1 MAMASIA
8 SFAPQRWL
16 WRCPSYVASLRT
28 ALAHHRR
35 QLCSIPTDSQS
46 FHHFSKNLTTTHSSR
61 RSGRLGLRRKA
72 GMAVAGML
80 GEALKGAA
88 TEVRRVRGGPV
99 RKVVMAV
106 TLLFII
112 AREVLGTVRL
122 APYGLYALCVYSSLL
137 PFRRASFSKL
147 EGLEEKEK
155 EEEEEEGGSNRRWL
169 RPMSESV
176 VVSRNV
182 CYGDAERNL
191 WVLVLPSSPLLGVE
205 LAFWKLQQNF
215 PFVCTS
221 SVLSWLHNFGQLL
234 FFLFFYL
241 EV

>member
-1 MAMASIA
+1 
-8 SFAPQRWL
+8 
-16 WRCPSYVASLRT
+16 
-28 ALAHHRR
+28 
-35 QLCSIPTDSQS
+35 
-46 FHHFSKNLTTTHSSR
+46 
-61 RSGRLGLRRKA
+61 
-72 GMAVAGML
+72 MAVAGML

-88 TEVRRVRGGPV
+88 MEVRRVRGGPV

-106 TLLFII
+106 TLLLII

-147 EGLEEKEK
+147 EGLEE

-191 WVLVLPSSPLLGVE
+191 
-205 LAFWKLQQNF
+205 
-215 PFVCTS
+215 
-221 SVLSWLHNFGQLL
+221 
-234 FFLFFYL
+234 
-241 EV
+241 

>member
-1 MAMASIA
+1 
-8 SFAPQRWL
+8 
-16 WRCPSYVASLRT
+16 
-28 ALAHHRR
+28 
-35 QLCSIPTDSQS
+35 
-46 FHHFSKNLTTTHSSR
+46 
-61 RSGRLGLRRKA
+61 
-72 GMAVAGML
+72 ML

-137 PFRRASFSKL
+137 PFRRARFSKL
-147 EGLEEKEK
+147 EGLEEE

-191 WVLVLPSSPLLGVE
+191 
-205 LAFWKLQQNF
+205 
-215 PFVCTS
+215 
-221 SVLSWLHNFGQLL
+221 
-234 FFLFFYL
+234 
-241 EV
+241 